1 MRSEVGSCNGNEKT
15 VRLMVDTC
23 PPMQEKQEPGRVWVW
38 ERDRK
43 REATVTVVTWMSRTP
58 NNLEDG
64 RNEWR
69 RVMQR
74 AGNANTS
81 SWNTR
86 KTKWH
91 DCRAITIEMSLCV
104 RVIIVTSRTLVQL
117 PSLLALDAPNMT
129 RVIQMGPVGMGTALT
144 HRGAVRIAIEGFAR
158 PLHMALR
165 IENEK

>member
-1 MRSEVGSCNGNEKT
+1 
-15 VRLMVDTC
+15 
-23 PPMQEKQEPGRVWVW
+23 
-38 ERDRK
+38 
-43 REATVTVVTWMSRTP
+43 
-58 NNLEDG
+58 
-64 RNEWR
+64 
-69 RVMQR
+69 MQR

-129 RVIQMGPVGMGTALT
+129 RVIQMGPVGMGTALA

-165 IENEK
+165 IENEEETTSATGWRLRCLRSSLYVRNGMSGIAQNFERWLHTSSKSNASTSTRATRPTRT